1 MSISQRIKELLVAKN
16 LSQKEMAII
25 LKVDA
30 SQFSKIISGKL
41 QPTLVQLMEISS
53 FFNVTLDW
61 ICFGREHETN
71 ADFNINY
78 KELAEARKEIIDMQK
93 KMIQRLEQNKNDL
106 I

>member
-53 FFNVTLDW
+53 FFNSRIGCSAHIFVGIKISEGVKKLNTGDAI
-61 ICFGREHETN
+61 ICSSP
-71 ADFNINY
+71 
-78 KELAEARKEIIDMQK
+78 
-93 KMIQRLEQNKNDL
+93 
-106 I
+106 